1 MQYIYLYISYLQ
13 LYYVTLGYSVRCNKC
28 KSILEYF
35 CSRLVGVDMFTALNV
50 NILIYYQV

>member
-13 LYYVTLGYSVRCNKC
+13 LHYVTLGYSVSCNKC
-28 KSILEYF
+28 QSILEYF

-50 NILIYYQV
+50 NILIHYQV